1 VTVALALGSALL
13 YALADLWNV
22 RIARRAHMSTAL
34 VWIFAVG
41 LAIALPA
48 ALVLDGLPGRDD
60 ARPLAAALAGGVL
73 YVAALG
79 AFMYGLRRGS
89 LSVVA
94 PLAALEGAVGALIA
108 IVAGERLGGLVAFAL
123 VLAVVGGV
131 LAATA
136 PGRRTAAGAGWALV
150 AAHSFGWAL
159 FAFGEAGSLSAVTVV
174 AVSRLASIAVV
185 LPVALLR
192 SGLALPDGVRP
203 FALGSG
209 LLDVTGF
216 LALAAA
222 VALGPVSV
230 ASVLVAQFA
239 TFAVILGLVVLGE
252 RPARHQLV
260 GVATTLVAVTI
271 LAGVA

>member
-1 VTVALALGSALL
+1 
-13 YALADLWNV
+13 
-22 RIARRAHMSTAL
+22 
-34 VWIFAVG
+34 
-41 LAIALPA
+41 
-48 ALVLDGLPGRDD
+48 
-60 ARPLAAALAGGVL
+60 
-73 YVAALG
+73 
-79 AFMYGLRRGS
+79 
-89 LSVVA
+89 
-94 PLAALEGAVGALIA
+94 
-108 IVAGERLGGLVAFAL
+108 

-150 AAHSFGWAL
+150 AALSFGWAL